1 MTITAQA
8 RAYLNDLLTG
18 SEGLVIG
25 LTSGGCTGFTA
36 SLKKTPLKTCTGTSI
51 DGHGRVFIENEETR
65 QILQG
70 AELRLVKD
78 PFSTALHIVPPE
90 GYHACGCGA
99 SFSPNY
105 GI

>member
-1 MTITAQA
+1 MTVTSEAQA
-8 RAYLNDLLTG
+8 YLTELLKD
-18 SEGLVIG
+18 SEGLIIG

-36 SLKKTPLKTCTGTSI
+36 SLKKTPLKDCEGSSI
-51 DGHGRVFIENEETR
+51 DDLGRVFIENIESHM
-65 QILQG
+65 ILQG
-70 AELRLVKD
+70 GELRLVKD
-78 PFSTALHIVPPE
+78 PFSTSLHIVPPE